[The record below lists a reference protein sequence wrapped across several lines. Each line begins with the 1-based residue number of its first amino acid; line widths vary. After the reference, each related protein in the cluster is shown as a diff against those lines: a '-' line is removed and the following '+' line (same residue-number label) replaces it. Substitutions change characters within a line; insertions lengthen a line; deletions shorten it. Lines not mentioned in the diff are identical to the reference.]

1 VKNLACLFAFL
12 ALFVSPSSF
21 AQVGDDVILT
31 ASALSRTD
39 YKWEDVLHL
48 ISESM
53 SGQELIASFKILP
66 KFDFFENLDLLQTY
80 QLKSLLGSSNFP
92 VGIAINE
99 GTIENPN
106 KLILLHKDIPLF
118 AAAILASHELQHS
131 TDSDE
136 PWQSHLYQ
144 RYVEM
149 FQATQSNNA
158 DSTPLLE
165 KATGMQDLISY
176 LLEYRGFSR
185 DTNVREQLETKMPCI
200 HQLWKKFLDDN
211 GITID
216 LAPFRNR
223 EDRATLIRAYVR
235 NQPYPVWQNILQTL
249 EVQDDIQP
257 IFQSLNI
264 SVDDLNIAVKD
275 AEAVSSSNNQL
286 DF

>member
-1 VKNLACLFAFL
+1 VKNFACLFAFL
-12 ALFVSPSSF
+12 VLFVSPSSF
-21 AQVGDDVILT
+21 AQAGDYVILT

-106 KLILLHKDIPLF
+106 KLILLHKNIPLF

-131 TDSDE
+131 ADSDE
-136 PWQSHLYQ
+136 AWQIHLYQ

-149 FQATQSNNA
+149 FQATQSKNA

-165 KATGMQDLISY
+165 KATGMQNLINY
-176 LLEYRGFSR
+176 FLEYRGFSR
-185 DTNVREQLETKMPCI
+185 DTNVREQLEIKMPYI
-200 HQLWKKFLDDN
+200 HQLWKKFLGDN

-216 LAPFRNR
+216 LAPFRNE
-223 EDRATLIRAYVR
+223 EDRTTLIRAYVR

-264 SVDDLNIAVKD
+264 SVDDLNTAVKD
-275 AEAVSSSNNQL
+275 AEAVSNSNNQL